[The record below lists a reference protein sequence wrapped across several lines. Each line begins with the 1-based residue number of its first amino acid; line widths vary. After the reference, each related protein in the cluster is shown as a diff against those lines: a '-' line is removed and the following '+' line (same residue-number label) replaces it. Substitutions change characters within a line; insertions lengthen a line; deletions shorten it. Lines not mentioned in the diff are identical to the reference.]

1 MAYTVGST
9 QVIKDDTT
17 TQLDTLTVQG
27 DNYLEIAPL
36 DTIPAVG
43 TTNAFFSGGPDGF
56 GNPQP
61 GRGDIKKFSFS
72 AQTLTDTTGNLS
84 NIGIYYAH
92 NGPANS
98 ETDGFIVGGDDH
110 SGPPYGVVTT
120 IQKYPFT
127 ISSGTATDVGDLNT
141 GAASGSTVSSVTDA
155 YFQGPLQYEK
165 FPFAISSGTAS
176 LLIPDMAPYQGTPYP
191 GVGGLLRS
199 GGNTLSSGFWLQSGP
214 AGNIYKFPFASE
226 TSLSDTGDLAVA
238 GQRGANCQDNDN
250 SFVIWAISSPT
261 NPNDAAIEKFPFAIS
276 GGTAID
282 VGTLAPNSFGKRSS
296 GGSSPTDGYEFG
308 APTSVGIAKFPFAIS
323 GGTGARIPGTIPEAE
338 EYASVSSD

>member
-1 MAYTVGST
+1 MGYTVGSKK
-9 QVIKDDTT
+9 VIKDDNT
-17 TQLDTLTVQG
+17 TQLSTLTVSTS
-27 DNYLEIAPL
+27 NYLEIASL

-43 TTNAFFSGGPDGF
+43 TTNAFVSGGPDAF

-72 AQTLTDTTGNLS
+72 AQTLVDTTGDLAD
-84 NIGIYYAH
+84 IGVYTAH
-92 NGPANS
+92 KGPANS
-98 ETDGFIVGGDDH
+98 ETEGFVVGGAQRTA
-110 SGPPYGVVTT
+110 PPWGVVTT

-127 ISSGTATDVGDLNT
+127 ISSGTGTDVGDLNT
-141 GAASGSTVSSVTDA
+141 GAASGSAVSSLTDA
-155 YFQGPLQYEK
+155 YFQGPLYYEK

-191 GVGGLLRS
+191 NVAASLRS
-199 GGNTLSSGFWLQSGP
+199 GGNTLDNGFWLQSGP
-214 AGNIYKFPFASE
+214 AGNIYKFPFANE
-226 TSLSDTGDLAVA
+226 TSLSDIGDLAVA
-238 GQRGANCQDNDN
+238 GRRGANCQDADN

-276 GGTAID
+276 SATAND
-282 VGTLAPNSFGKRSS
+282 VGTMAPNSFGYRSS
-296 GGSSPTDGYEFG
+296 GGSSPTDGYVFG
-308 APTSVGIAKFPFAIS
+308 APTAVGIAKFPFAIS

>member
-1 MAYTVGST
+1 MGYTVGSKK
-9 QVIKDDTT
+9 VIKDDNT
-17 TQLDTLTVQG
+17 TQLSTLTVSTS
-27 DNYLEIAPL
+27 NYLEIASL

-43 TTNAFFSGGPDGF
+43 TTNAFVSGGPDAF

-72 AQTLTDTTGNLS
+72 AQTLVDTTGDLAD
-84 NIGIYYAH
+84 IGVYTAH
-92 NGPANS
+92 KGPANS
-98 ETDGFIVGGDDH
+98 ETEGFVVGGAQRTA
-110 SGPPYGVVTT
+110 PPWGVVTT

-127 ISSGTATDVGDLNT
+127 ISSGTGTDVGDLNT
-141 GAASGSTVSSVTDA
+141 GAASGSAVSSLTDA
-155 YFQGPLQYEK
+155 YFQGPLYYEK

-176 LLIPDMAPYQGTPYP
+176 LLIPDMAPYQGIPYS

-226 TSLSDTGDLAVA
+226 TSLSDTGDLLVT

-261 NPNDAAIEKFPFAIS
+261 NPNDASIEKFPFAIS
-276 GGTAID
+276 SGTATD
-282 VGTLAPNSFGKRSS
+282 VGTMAPNSFGFRSS
-296 GGSSPTDGYEFG
+296 GGSSPTDGYVFG
-308 APTSVGIAKFPFAIS
+308 GPTAVGIAKFPFAIS